1 MGLSTVYASRIARSP
16 IILLLLL
23 VPLAG
28 FSPLATAAPLE
39 PMSIEEVE
47 EQRQKR
53 VALMTV
59 FRAIKTRGRT
69 FNLDEATRDR
79 LKKVGFTDRL
89 ITAMESIE
97 KIGGSAVPDDT
108 TAPEPAPPGGDPP
121 AEKKPAGLKIEAQD
135 EARLATYERI
145 IKATIQECGL
155 RLTTADSDHTR
166 LIGMGPIIG
175 PFLGDVKKL
184 EAILDK
190 KFPEPIASGVDR
202 RGSNIAIFA
211 SKSEYAA
218 WTRTLLKVC
227 SEQGMQ
233 IEGQNLLETALN
245 AGSFHLGCVYS
256 MCLESM
262 TPEEARRK
270 VAFCVGFQSMMQ
282 LTREKAP
289 DALQTGFGNITEV
302 LMFGSPSVTVWSA
315 YSGGRQGAGPGAGWA
330 QVVRNRFAQRQITG
344 ILQVLG
350 YTVDA
355 MEPPQY
361 AESWSLTT
369 LLASAPD
376 RFSKL
381 VLALRGGE
389 EALDSIQK
397 TYEQDEPTLLKTWF
411 QFAAQAQ

>member
-1 MGLSTVYASRIARSP
+1 MGLSTVFASRAARWP
-16 IILLLLL
+16 LIPLMLL

-28 FSPLATAAPLE
+28 LSPLAKAAPLE

-47 EQRQKR
+47 AQRQKR

-69 FNLDEATRDR
+69 FDLDEATQER
-79 LKKVGFTDRL
+79 LKEAGFTDRL
-89 ITAMESIE
+89 ITALESIE
-97 KIGGSAVPDDT
+97 KVGGSTAPDDA
-108 TAPEPAPPGGDPP
+108 TATEPAAPD
-121 AEKKPAGLKIEAQD
+121 EKKPAGLKIEAQD
-135 EARLATYERI
+135 EARLATYERVV
-145 IKATIQECGL
+145 KTTIQECGL
-155 RLTTADSDHTR
+155 RLATADSDHTR
-166 LIGMGPIIG
+166 LIGMGPVIG

-211 SKSEYAA
+211 NKSEYAA

-227 SEQGMQ
+227 PEQGIQ
-233 IEGQNLLETALN
+233 VDGQNLLETALN

-262 TPEEARRK
+262 APEEARRK
-270 VAFCVGFQSMMQ
+270 VAFCVGFQTMMQ
-282 LTREKAP
+282 LTRKKAP

-315 YSGGRQGAGPGAGWA
+315 YSGGQQGAGPGGGWA
-330 QVVRNRFAQRQITG
+330 QVVRNRFAQRQINSV
-344 ILQVLG
+344 LQVLG

-361 AESWSLTT
+361 AESWSLAT

-376 RFSKL
+376 RFGKL

-389 EALDSIQK
+389 EALGSIQK
-397 TYEQDEPTLLKTWF
+397 IYEQDEPTLLKTWF
-411 QFAAQAQ
+411 QFAARAQ